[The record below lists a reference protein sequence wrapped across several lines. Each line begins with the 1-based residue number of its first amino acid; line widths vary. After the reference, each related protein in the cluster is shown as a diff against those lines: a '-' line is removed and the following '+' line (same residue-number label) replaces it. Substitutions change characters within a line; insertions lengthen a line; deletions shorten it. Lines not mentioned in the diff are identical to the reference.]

1 MNVRELC
8 SSHRPVSPVY
18 ASRFLTSRMP
28 ARNQTSALLTLVVE
42 VHVRVDIRSWVLV
55 VPDAQLDEVIVRQLR
70 VAFFV

>member
-1 MNVRELC
+1 
-8 SSHRPVSPVY
+8 
-18 ASRFLTSRMP
+18 MP

-55 VPDAQLDEVIVRQLR
+55 VPDAQLDEVLMSQLR